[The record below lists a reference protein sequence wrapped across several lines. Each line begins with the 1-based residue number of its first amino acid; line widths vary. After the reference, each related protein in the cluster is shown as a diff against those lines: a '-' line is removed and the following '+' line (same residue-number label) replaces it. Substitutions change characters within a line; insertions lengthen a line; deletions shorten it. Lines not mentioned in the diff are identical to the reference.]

1 MVGLLR
7 PSTHEYYKNDEEKT
21 SICAIGNINSLQ
33 GLVDVK
39 ALARESPTEYADVF
53 VFYLVIGAFN
63 GSYYGSIYYRTG
75 SSPRVV

>member
-1 MVGLLR
+1 MVDLLR

-21 SICAIGNINSLQ
+21 SICAIGNINSLP

-53 VFYLVIGAFN
+53 VPSLVIGASN